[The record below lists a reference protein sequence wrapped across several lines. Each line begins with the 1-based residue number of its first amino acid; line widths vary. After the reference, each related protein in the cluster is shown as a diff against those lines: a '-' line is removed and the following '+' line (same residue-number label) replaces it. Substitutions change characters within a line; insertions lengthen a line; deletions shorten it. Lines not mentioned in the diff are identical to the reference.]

1 MKIALCQI
9 NTIVGGFDFNKEK
22 ILNYYSNAIKLNA
35 DIIVFPELAI
45 TGYPP
50 QDLLLENGFV
60 DNNLIILKE
69 IAAQTTIPMIVG
81 FVRKETGPCPTV
93 RREVRNGRLY
103 NSAALCQNGKI
114 INTYDKILLPTY
126 DVFDEDRYF
135 ANGKVPGIWEI
146 AINGKNV
153 KVGIQICEDLWDRE
167 YDTKVS
173 KLQKE
178 NGADVIINISASP
191 YHEGRITERQELIK
205 EKVRDI
211 KIPFLY
217 CNLIG
222 AQDEL
227 IFDGESLAYN
237 ANCEQIA
244 QGKVFEEDLIIVD
257 VKATSKKEYP
267 VLPSEEKLYKA
278 LCLGV
283 KDYFRKTGHSESL
296 IGLSGGIDSALVA
309 CIAADAL
316 GADNVHGI
324 SMPSHFSSGHSKNDA
339 KQLADNLK
347 INYDTIAIQSIVNSF
362 ETLLEP
368 QFEGTERNVA
378 EENIQART
386 RGNILMALSNKFGW
400 MVLSTGNKTEVA
412 LGYCTLYGDMSGGLS
427 VISDLSKVD
436 VYRVSRWVNEVAGYD
451 RIPQS
456 TIDKVPS
463 AELAED
469 QVDPFDY
476 DVVSPLVDEIIEE
489 RKSPKELIENGA
501 EKELVMRLYR
511 LIRINEF
518 KRRQAAPGLRVS
530 PKAFGVGR
538 RVPIINHYQGKTS

>member
-9 NTIVGGFDFNKEK
+9 NPTVGNFDSNKK
-22 ILNYYSNAIKLNA
+22 KVLNYYSNALKLNA
-35 DIIVFPELAI
+35 DIVVFPELTI

-60 DNNLIILKE
+60 DDNLIILEE
-69 IAAQTTIPMIVG
+69 IATQTTIPMIIG
-81 FVRKETGPCPTV
+81 FVRKE
-93 RREVRNGRLY
+93 NGRLY
-103 NSAALCQNGKI
+103 NSAAFCQNGKI
-114 INTYDKILLPTY
+114 IDTYDKILLPTY

-135 ANGKVPGIWEI
+135 HNGKTPGIWEI
-146 AINGKNV
+146 IHNGKKV
-153 KVGIQICEDLWDRE
+153 KVGIQICEDLWDRG

-178 NGADVIINISASP
+178 KGADLIINISASP

-205 EKVRDI
+205 GKVRDI

-222 AQDEL
+222 GQDEL
-227 IFDGESLAYN
+227 IFDGASLAYN

-244 QGKVFEEDLIIVD
+244 QGNMFEEDLIIVD
-257 VKATSKKEYP
+257 TETTLIKKFP
-267 VLPSEEKLYKA
+267 VIASEEILYNA

-283 KDYFRKTGHSESL
+283 KDYFHKTGHSEAL

-316 GADNVHGI
+316 GADSVHGV
-324 SMPSHFSSGHSKNDA
+324 SMPSHFSSGHSKSDA
-339 KQLADNLK
+339 KQLTANLK
-347 INYDTIAIQSIVNSF
+347 INFDTIAIQNVVNSF
-362 ETLLEP
+362 ETLLKP
-368 QFEGTERNVA
+368 QFKGTKRNVA

-400 MVLSTGNKTEVA
+400 MVLSTGNKTEIA

-427 VISDLSKVD
+427 VISDLSKID
-436 VYRVSRWVNEVAGYD
+436 VYRVSRWINKVAGYD

-456 TIDKVPS
+456 TIEKVPS

-476 DVVSPLVDEIIEE
+476 DIVSPLVDAIIEE
-489 RKSPKELIENGA
+489 RKSPRELIENGFDR
-501 EKELVMRLYR
+501 ELVMRLYR

-530 PKAFGVGR
+530 SKAFGVGR
-538 RVPIINHYQGKTS
+538 RVPIVNHYKGSGFRD

>member
-9 NTIVGGFDFNKEK
+9 NTTVGNYDFNNE
-22 ILNYYSNAIKLNA
+22 IVLNYYSKAIKHDA
-35 DIIVFPELAI
+35 DIVVYPELTI

-50 QDLLLENGFV
+50 QDLLLENEFV
-60 DNNLIILKE
+60 DDNLAILKE
-69 IAAQTTIPMIVG
+69 ISEQSTIPIIIG
-81 FVRKETGPCPTV
+81 FVRKE
-93 RREVRNGRLY
+93 NGRLY
-103 NSAALCQNGKI
+103 NSAALCQNGRI
-114 INTYDKILLPTY
+114 IDTYDKILLPTY

-135 ANGKVPGIWEI
+135 ENGKVPGVWEMEI
-146 AINGKNV
+146 AGKKI

-178 NGADVIINISASP
+178 KGAEIIINISASP

-205 EKVRDI
+205 EKIKDI
-211 KIPFLY
+211 KLPFIY

-222 AQDEL
+222 GQDEL

-237 ANCEQIA
+237 SKCEQIA
-244 QGKVFEEDLIIVD
+244 QGKAFKEDLIIID
-257 VKATSKKEYP
+257 IANAPKKKFP
-267 VLPSEEKLYKA
+267 IMSSEEKLYNA

-283 KDYFRKTGHSESL
+283 KDYFRKTGHSEAL

-316 GADNVHGI
+316 GTENVHGV
-324 SMPSHFSSGHSKNDA
+324 SMPSYFSSGHSKDDA
-339 KQLADNLK
+339 KELAENLK
-347 INYDTIAIQSIVNSF
+347 INFETIAIQDVVNSF
-362 ETLLEP
+362 ETLLKP
-368 QFEGTERNVA
+368 QFDGTGRNVA

-400 MVLSTGNKTEVA
+400 MVLSTGNKTEIA

-436 VYRVSRWVNEVAGYD
+436 VYRISRWINEVAGYD
-451 RIPQS
+451 RIPLS
-456 TIDKVPS
+456 TIEKEPS

-476 DVVSPLVDEIIEE
+476 DVVSPLVDKIIEE

-501 EKELVMRLYR
+501 DEELVMRLYR

-538 RVPIINHYQGKTS
+538 RVPIVNHYKGNIK

>member
-9 NTIVGGFDFNKEK
+9 NTSVGAFNSNRDK
-22 ILNYYSNAIKLNA
+22 ILNYYSKAIKLNA
-35 DIIVFPELAI
+35 DIVVYPELTM

-60 DNNLIILKE
+60 DDNLGTLKE
-69 IAAQTTIPMIVG
+69 IASKATIPIILG
-81 FVRKETGPCPTV
+81 FVRKE
-93 RREVRNGRLY
+93 NGRLY

-114 INTYDKILLPTY
+114 VYTYDKILLPTY

-135 ANGKVPGIWEI
+135 ENGNNPGIWDIEI
-146 AINGKNV
+146 DSKKV
-153 KVGIQICEDLWDRE
+153 KIGIQICEDLWDNA
-167 YDTKVS
+167 YNTKVS
-173 KLQKE
+173 TIQKE
-178 NGADVIINISASP
+178 KGAELIINISASP

-205 EKVRDI
+205 EKVKNI

-227 IFDGESLAYN
+227 IFDGESIAYN

-257 VKATSKKEYP
+257 VEGKPKKEYP
-267 VLPSEEKLYKA
+267 VLQSEEKLYSA

-283 KDYFRKTGHSESL
+283 KDYFRKTGHSEAL

-316 GADNVHGI
+316 GADKVHGV
-324 SMPSHFSSGHSKNDA
+324 SMPSHFSSDHSKSDA
-339 KQLADNLK
+339 KELANNLK
-347 INYDTIAIQSIVNSF
+347 INFDTVTIQDIVNSF
-362 ETLLEP
+362 EALLKP
-368 QFEGTERNVA
+368 QFKGTKRNVA

-400 MVLSTGNKTEVA
+400 MVLSTGNKTEIA

-436 VYRVSRWVNEVAGYD
+436 VYRICNWINKKAGYD
-451 RIPQS
+451 RIPKS
-456 TIDKVPS
+456 TIEKEPS

-476 DVVSPLVDEIIEE
+476 DVVSPLVDAIIEG
-489 RKSPKELIENGA
+489 RKSPHELIENGA
-501 EKELVMRLYR
+501 DKELVMRLHR

-538 RVPIINHYQGKTS
+538 RVPIVNHYQGKVK

>member
-9 NTIVGGFDFNKEK
+9 NTTVGNYDYNKRN

-35 DIIVFPELAI
+35 DIVVFPELAI

-50 QDLLLENGFV
+50 QDLLLENGFIA
-60 DNNLIILKE
+60 DNMVALNE
-69 IAAQTTIPMIVG
+69 IAAQSTIPMIIG
-81 FVRKETGPCPTV
+81 FVRKE
-93 RREVRNGRLY
+93 NGRLY
-103 NSAALCQNGKI
+103 NSAALCQNGKTT
-114 INTYDKILLPTY
+114 NTYDKILLPTY

-135 ANGKVPGIWEI
+135 ENGKIPGIWKIELAGRKLNI
-146 AINGKNV
+146 
-153 KVGIQICEDLWDRE
+153 GIQICEDLWDAD

-178 NGADVIINISASP
+178 KGADLIINISASP
-191 YHEGRITERQELIK
+191 FHEGRITERQELIK
-205 EKVRDI
+205 EKVKEI
-211 KIPFLY
+211 KIPFFY

-227 IFDGESLAYN
+227 IFDGESIAYD
-237 ANCEQIA
+237 ANCNQIA
-244 QGKVFEEDLIIVD
+244 QGRIFEEDLIIVD
-257 VKATSKKEYP
+257 TSTKSRKKYP
-267 VLPSEEKLYKA
+267 VLPNEEKLYNA

-283 KDYFRKTGHSESL
+283 KDYFRKTGHSEAL

-316 GADNVHGI
+316 GTDKVHGI
-324 SMPSHFSSGHSKNDA
+324 SMPSHFSSGHSKSDA
-339 KQLADNLK
+339 KHLAENLK
-347 INYDTIAIQSIVNSF
+347 INFDTIAINSVVNSF
-362 ETLLEP
+362 ETILKP
-368 QFEGTERNVA
+368 QFNGTKRNVA

-400 MVLSTGNKTEVA
+400 MVLSTGNKTEMA

-427 VISDLSKVD
+427 VISDLSKID
-436 VYRVSRWVNEVAGYD
+436 VYRVSRWINKVAGYD

-456 TIDKVPS
+456 TIDKEPS

-476 DVVSPLVDEIIEE
+476 DVVSPLVDAIIEG
-489 RKSPKELIENGA
+489 RKSPKELIDNGA
-501 EKELVMRLYR
+501 DRELVMRLYR

-530 PKAFGVGR
+530 PKAFGLGR
-538 RVPIINHYQGKTS
+538 RVPIVNHYKGKIE

>member
-9 NTIVGGFDFNKEK
+9 NTIVGNYDFNKEK
-22 ILNYYSNAIKLNA
+22 ILNYYSKACDQNA
-35 DIIVFPELAI
+35 DIVVYPELTI

-60 DNNLIILKE
+60 ADNLNILHE
-69 IAAQTTIPMIVG
+69 IAAQSTIPIIIG
-81 FVRKETGPCPTV
+81 FVRKE
-93 RREVRNGRLY
+93 NGKLY
-103 NSAALCQNGKI
+103 NSAAFCQNGKI
-114 INTYDKILLPTY
+114 VDTYDKILLPTY

-135 ANGKVPGIWEI
+135 E
-146 AINGKNV
+146 NGKNPGVWEVIIDGNTV
-153 KVGIQICEDLWDRE
+153 KIGIQICEDLWDKE

-173 KLQKE
+173 KLQKD
-178 NGADVIINISASP
+178 NGAELIINISASP
-191 YHEGRITERQELIK
+191 YHEGRISERQELIE
-205 EKVRDI
+205 EKVKDI

-227 IFDGESLAYN
+227 IFDGESLVFSEFGA
-237 ANCEQIA
+237 QIA
-244 QGKVFEEDLIIVD
+244 QGKSFKEDLIIVD
-257 VKATSKKEYP
+257 LNKHPRRLFPIAPK
-267 VLPSEEKLYKA
+267 EEKLYKA

-283 KDYFRKTGHSESL
+283 KDYFRKTGHSEAL

-316 GADNVHGI
+316 GPTNVHGI

-339 KQLADNLK
+339 KELAENLK
-347 INYDTIAIQSIVNSF
+347 INYETVAIQDIVNSF
-362 ETLLEP
+362 EALLKP
-368 QFEGTERNVA
+368 QFDGTKRNVA
-378 EENIQART
+378 EENIQARM

-400 MVLSTGNKTEVA
+400 MVLSTGNKTEIA

-436 VYRVSRWVNEVAGYD
+436 VYRISRWINEVAGYD
-451 RIPQS
+451 RIPLS
-456 TIDKVPS
+456 TIEKEPS

-476 DVVSPLVDEIIEE
+476 DVVSPLVDAIVEE
-489 RKSPKELIENGA
+489 RKSPKELIEAGA
-501 EKELVMRLYR
+501 KEELVMKLYR

-530 PKAFGVGR
+530 PKAFGAGR
-538 RVPIINHYQGKTS
+538 RVPIVNHYKGKIE

>member
-9 NTIVGGFDFNKEK
+9 NTTVGAFNYNRDK
-22 ILNYYSNAIKLNA
+22 ILNYYFKAIKLNA
-35 DIIVFPELAI
+35 DIVAFPELTI

-60 DNNLIILKE
+60 ADNMIILEE
-69 IAAQTTIPMIVG
+69 IAKESTIPIIIG
-81 FVRKETGPCPTV
+81 FVRQE
-93 RREVRNGRLY
+93 NGRLF

-114 INTYDKILLPTY
+114 VDTYDKILLPTY

-135 ANGKVPGIWEI
+135 ENGKKPGIWDIEI
-146 AINGKNV
+146 ESKKV
-153 KVGIQICEDLWDRE
+153 KVGIQICEDLWDKQ
-167 YDTKVS
+167 YNTKVS
-173 KLQKE
+173 KLQKDE
-178 NGADVIINISASP
+178 GAEIIINISASP
-191 YHEGRITERQELIK
+191 YNEGRITERQELIK
-205 EKVRDI
+205 EKVKDI

-227 IFDGESLAYN
+227 IFEGESLAYN

-244 QGKVFEEDLIIVD
+244 QGKVFKEDLIIVD
-257 VKATSKKEYP
+257 VEEKSKKEYP
-267 VLPSEEKLYKA
+267 VLQSDEKLYNA

-283 KDYFRKTGHSESL
+283 RDYFRKTGHSEAL

-316 GADNVHGI
+316 GFQYVHGV
-324 SMPSHFSSGHSKNDA
+324 SMPSHFSSGHSKSDA
-339 KQLADNLK
+339 KQLAENLK
-347 INYDTIAIQSIVNSF
+347 IKFDTIAIQDVVNSY
-362 ETLLEP
+362 EILLKP
-368 QFEGTERNVA
+368 QFMGTERNVA

-386 RGNILMALSNKFGW
+386 RGNILMAQSNKFGW
-400 MVLSTGNKTEVA
+400 MVLSTGNKTEIA

-427 VISDLSKVD
+427 VISDLSKID
-436 VYRVSRWVNEVAGYD
+436 VYRISRWINEVAGYD

-456 TIDKVPS
+456 TLDKEPS

-476 DVVSPLVDEIIEE
+476 DIVSPIVDAIIEE
-489 RKSPKELIENGA
+489 RKSPQELIEAGSD
-501 EKELVMRLYR
+501 KELVMKLYR

-538 RVPIINHYQGKTS
+538 RVPIVNHYQGKVK

>member
-9 NTIVGGFDFNKEK
+9 NTTVGALDYNKEK
-22 ILNYYSNAIKLNA
+22 ILRYYSKSINLNPE
-35 DIIVFPELAI
+35 IVVFPELTV

-60 DNNLIILKE
+60 DDNLVALNE
-69 IAAQTTIPMIVG
+69 IAMQSTIPIIIG
-81 FVRKETGPCPTV
+81 FVRKE
-93 RREVRNGRLY
+93 NGRLY
-103 NSAALCQNGKI
+103 NSAALCQDGNI
-114 INTYDKILLPTY
+114 VNTYDKMLLPTY

-135 ANGKVPGIWEI
+135 ENGNNPGVWDVVIDNNKI
-146 AINGKNV
+146 MI
-153 KVGIQICEDLWDRE
+153 GIQICEDLWDNE

-173 KLQKE
+173 KLQKD
-178 NGADVIINISASP
+178 NGAEIIINISASP
-191 YHEGRITERQELIK
+191 YHEGRITERQDLIK
-205 EKVRDI
+205 EKVKDI
-211 KIPFLY
+211 KIPFVY

-227 IFDGESLAYN
+227 IFDGESLVYN

-244 QGKVFEEDLIIVD
+244 QGKVFEEDLIVVD
-257 VKATSKKEYP
+257 IDTTSKMKYP
-267 VLPSEEKLYKA
+267 VLPSEEKLYNA

-283 KDYFRKTGHSESL
+283 KDYFRKTGHSEAL

-309 CIAADAL
+309 CIASDAL
-316 GADNVHGI
+316 GAVKVHGV
-324 SMPSHFSSGHSKNDA
+324 SMPSLFSSGHSLNDA
-339 KQLADNLK
+339 KELADNLE
-347 INYDTIAIQSIVNSF
+347 INYETIAIQDVVNSF
-362 ETLLEP
+362 ETLLKP
-368 QFEGTERNVA
+368 QFDGTKRNVA

-400 MVLSTGNKTEVA
+400 MVLATGNKTEIA

-427 VISDLSKVD
+427 VISDLSKID
-436 VYRVSRWVNEVAGYD
+436 VYRLARWINKEAGYD
-451 RIPQS
+451 RIPQF
-456 TIDKVPS
+456 TIDKAPS

-476 DVVSPLVDEIIEE
+476 DFVSPLVDEIIEE

-501 EKELVMRLYR
+501 DEELVIKLYK

-530 PKAFGVGR
+530 QKAFGVGR
-538 RVPIINHYQGKTS
+538 RVPIVNQYHGKVE

>member
-60 DNNLIILKE
+60 DDNLIILKE
-69 IAAQTTIPMIVG
+69 IAAQTTIPMIIG
-81 FVRKETGPCPTV
+81 FVRKE
-93 RREVRNGRLY
+93 NGRLY
-103 NSAALCQNGKI
+103 NSAALCQNGKVI
-114 INTYDKILLPTY
+114 DTYNKILLPTY

-135 ANGKVPGIWEI
+135 ENGKNPGIWELEL
-146 AINGKNV
+146 NGKKV
-153 KVGIQICEDLWDRE
+153 KLGIQICEDLWDND

-178 NGADVIINISASP
+178 KGAELIINISASP
-191 YHEGRITERQELIK
+191 YHEGRINERQELIK
-205 EKVRDI
+205 EKVKDI

-257 VKATSKKEYP
+257 IEEKSKKEYP
-267 VLPSEEKLYKA
+267 VLSCEEKLYNA

-283 KDYFRKTGHSESL
+283 KDYFRKTGHSEAL
-296 IGLSGGIDSALVA
+296 IGLSGGIDSALVT
-309 CIAADAL
+309 CIATDAL

-324 SMPSHFSSGHSKNDA
+324 SMPSHFSSGHSKDDA
-339 KQLADNLK
+339 KELANNLK
-347 INYDTIAIQSIVNSF
+347 INFDTIAIQSVVNSF
-362 ETLLEP
+362 ETLLKP
-368 QFEGTERNVA
+368 SFKGTKRDVA

-400 MVLSTGNKTEVA
+400 MVLSTGNKTEIA

-436 VYRVSRWVNEVAGYD
+436 VYRVSRWINEVAGYD
-451 RIPQS
+451 RIPKS
-456 TIDKVPS
+456 TIEKEPS

-476 DVVSPLVDEIIEE
+476 DIVSPLVDMIIEE
-489 RKSPKELIENGA
+489 RKSPQELIERGA
-501 EKELVMRLYR
+501 DEELVMRLYR

-538 RVPIINHYQGKTS
+538 RVPIVNHYQGKLKSEIRVRNK

>member
-9 NTIVGGFDFNKEK
+9 NTTVGNYDSNKEK
-22 ILNYYSNAIKLNA
+22 ILNYYSKAINLNA
-35 DIIVFPELAI
+35 DIVVYPELTI

-60 DNNLIILKE
+60 DDNLATLNE
-69 IAAQTTIPMIVG
+69 IALQSTIPMILG
-81 FVRKETGPCPTV
+81 FVRKE
-93 RREVRNGRLY
+93 NGKLY

-114 INTYDKILLPTY
+114 TNTYDKILLPTY

-135 ANGKVPGIWEI
+135 ENGKVPGIWKVEI
-146 AINGKNV
+146 ESKKV
-153 KVGIQICEDLWDRE
+153 KIGIQICEDLWDRE
-167 YDTKVS
+167 YETKVS

-178 NGADVIINISASP
+178 NGADLIINISASP
-191 YHEGRITERQELIK
+191 YHEGRITERQELIM
-205 EKVRDI
+205 EKVRYI

-222 AQDEL
+222 GQDEL
-227 IFDGESLAYN
+227 IFEGESLVYN
-237 ANCEQIA
+237 SNCEQIA
-244 QGKVFEEDLIIVD
+244 QGKVFEEDLIFVD
-257 VKATSKKEYP
+257 TKTILKREYP
-267 VLPSEEKLYKA
+267 VLPSEAKLYNA

-283 KDYFRKTGHSESL
+283 KDYFRKTGHSEAL

-309 CIAADAL
+309 SIASDAL
-316 GADNVHGI
+316 GADKVHGV
-324 SMPSHFSSGHSKNDA
+324 SMPSHFSSGHSKDDA
-339 KQLADNLK
+339 KELAGNLK
-347 INYDTIAIQSIVNSF
+347 INYETIAIQDIVNSF
-362 ETLLEP
+362 ETLLKP
-368 QFEGTERNVA
+368 QFERTKRNVA

-400 MVLSTGNKTEVA
+400 MVLSTGNKTEIA

-436 VYRVSRWVNEVAGYD
+436 VYRISRWMNEVAGYD
-451 RIPQS
+451 RIPLS
-456 TIDKVPS
+456 TIQKEPS

-476 DVVSPLVDEIIEE
+476 DVVSPLVDAIIEE
-489 RKSPKELIENGA
+489 RKSPKELIESGA
-501 EKELVMRLYR
+501 DEELVMKLYR

-530 PKAFGVGR
+530 PKAFGLGR
-538 RVPIINHYQGKTS
+538 RVPIVNHYKGKVK

>member
-1 MKIALCQI
+1 MKIVLCQI
-9 NTIVGGFDFNKEK
+9 NTTVGDLDFNKEK
-22 ILNYYSNAIKLNA
+22 ILSYYSNSINLNA
-35 DIIVFPELAI
+35 DIVVFPELTI

-60 DNNLIILKE
+60 DDNLIVLKE
-69 IAAQTTIPMIVG
+69 IASQSTIPMIIG
-81 FVRKETGPCPTV
+81 FVRKE
-93 RREVRNGRLY
+93 NDRLY
-103 NSAALCQNGKI
+103 NSAALCQDGKI
-114 INTYDKILLPTY
+114 KETYDKILLPTY

-135 ANGKVPGIWEI
+135 ENGKNPGIWEI
-146 AINGKNV
+146 LIDGKKV
-153 KVGIQICEDLWDRE
+153 KLGIQICEDLWDRE

-173 KLQKE
+173 KLQKD
-178 NGADVIINISASP
+178 NGADLIINISASP
-191 YHEGRITERQELIK
+191 YHEGRITERQDLIK
-205 EKVRDI
+205 EKVKDI
-211 KIPFLY
+211 KIPYLY

-222 AQDEL
+222 GQDEL

-244 QGKVFEEDLIIVD
+244 QGKVFEEDLFIVD
-257 VKATSKKEYP
+257 VEAKSKNESQ
-267 VLPSEEKLYKA
+267 VLPNEEKLYNA

-283 KDYFRKTGHSESL
+283 KDYFRKTGHFEAL

-316 GADNVHGI
+316 GTDKVHGI
-324 SMPSHFSSGHSKNDA
+324 SMPSHFSSNHSKYDA
-339 KQLADNLK
+339 KKLADNLK
-347 INYDTIAIQSIVNSF
+347 INFDAIAIQNVVNSF
-362 ETLLEP
+362 ENTLQG
-368 QFEGTERNVA
+368 QFEGTIRNVA

-400 MVLSTGNKTEVA
+400 MVLSTGNKTEIA

-427 VISDLSKVD
+427 VISDLSKID

-456 TIDKVPS
+456 TIEKEPS

-476 DVVSPLVDEIIEE
+476 DIVSPLVDAIIEE
-489 RKSPKELIENGA
+489 RKSPKELIDNGA
-501 EKELVMRLYR
+501 NKELVLKLYR

-530 PKAFGVGR
+530 QKAFGVGR
-538 RVPIINHYQGKTS
+538 RVPIVNHYQGKSK

>member
-9 NTIVGGFDFNKEK
+9 NTTVGALDYNKEK
-22 ILNYYSNAIKLNA
+22 ILRYYSKSINLNPE
-35 DIIVFPELAI
+35 IVVFPELTV

-60 DNNLIILKE
+60 DDNLVALNE
-69 IAAQTTIPMIVG
+69 IAMQSTIPIIIG
-81 FVRKETGPCPTV
+81 FVRKE
-93 RREVRNGRLY
+93 NGRLY
-103 NSAALCQNGKI
+103 NSAALCQDGKI
-114 INTYDKILLPTY
+114 VNTYDKMLLPTY

-135 ANGKVPGIWEI
+135 ENGNNPGVWDVVIDNNKI
-146 AINGKNV
+146 MI
-153 KVGIQICEDLWDRE
+153 GIQICEDLWDNE

-173 KLQKE
+173 KLQKD
-178 NGADVIINISASP
+178 NGAEMIINISASP
-191 YHEGRITERQELIK
+191 YHEGRISERQDLIK
-205 EKVRDI
+205 EKVKDI
-211 KIPFLY
+211 KIPFVY

-227 IFDGESLAYN
+227 IFDGESLVYN

-244 QGKVFEEDLIIVD
+244 QGKVFEEDLIVVD
-257 VKATSKKEYP
+257 IDTTSKKKYP
-267 VLPSEEKLYKA
+267 VLPSEEKLYNA

-283 KDYFRKTGHSESL
+283 KDYFRKTGHSEAL

-309 CIAADAL
+309 CIASDAL
-316 GADNVHGI
+316 GAVKVHGI
-324 SMPSHFSSGHSKNDA
+324 SMPSLFSSGHSLNDA
-339 KQLADNLK
+339 KELADNLE
-347 INYDTIAIQSIVNSF
+347 INYETIAIQDVVNSF
-362 ETLLEP
+362 ETLLKP
-368 QFEGTERNVA
+368 QFDGTKRNVA
-378 EENIQART
+378 EENIQARM

-400 MVLSTGNKTEVA
+400 MVLATGNKTEIA

-427 VISDLSKVD
+427 VISDLSKID
-436 VYRVSRWVNEVAGYD
+436 VYRLARWINKEAGYD
-451 RIPQS
+451 RIPKF
-456 TIDKVPS
+456 TIDKAPS

-476 DVVSPLVDEIIEE
+476 DFVSPLVDEIIEE

-501 EKELVMRLYR
+501 DEELVIKLYK

-530 PKAFGVGR
+530 QKAFGVGR
-538 RVPIINHYQGKTS
+538 RVPIVNQYHGKVE

>member
-9 NTIVGGFDFNKEK
+9 NTTVGAFNFNRDK
-22 ILNYYSNAIKLNA
+22 ILNYYFKAIKLNA
-35 DIIVFPELAI
+35 DIVAFPELTI

-60 DNNLIILKE
+60 DDNMIILEE
-69 IAAQTTIPMIVG
+69 IAKESTIPIIIG
-81 FVRKETGPCPTV
+81 FVRQE
-93 RREVRNGRLY
+93 NGRLF

-114 INTYDKILLPTY
+114 VDTYDKILLPTY

-135 ANGKVPGIWEI
+135 ENGKKPGIWNIEI
-146 AINGKNV
+146 ESKKV
-153 KVGIQICEDLWDRE
+153 KVGIQICEDLWDKE
-167 YDTKVS
+167 YYTKVS

-178 NGADVIINISASP
+178 EGAEIIINISASP
-191 YHEGRITERQELIK
+191 YNEGRITARQELIK

-237 ANCEQIA
+237 ANCKQIA
-244 QGKVFEEDLIIVD
+244 QGKIFKEDLIIVD
-257 VKATSKKEYP
+257 VEEKYKKEYP
-267 VLPSEEKLYKA
+267 VLQSDEKLYNA

-283 KDYFRKTGHSESL
+283 RDYFRKTGHSEAL

-316 GADNVHGI
+316 GAGNVHGV
-324 SMPSHFSSGHSKNDA
+324 SMPSHFSSGHSKDDA
-339 KQLADNLK
+339 KQLAVNLK
-347 INYDTIAIQSIVNSF
+347 INFDTIAIQDVVNSY
-362 ETLLEP
+362 EILLKP
-368 QFEGTERNVA
+368 QFKGTKRNVA

-400 MVLSTGNKTEVA
+400 MVLSTGNKTEIA

-427 VISDLSKVD
+427 VISDLSKID
-436 VYRVSRWVNEVAGYD
+436 VYRISRWINEVAGYD

-456 TIDKVPS
+456 TLDKEPS

-476 DVVSPLVDEIIEE
+476 DIVSPIVDAIIEE
-489 RKSPKELIENGA
+489 RKSPKELVEAGA
-501 EKELVMRLYR
+501 DKELVMKLYR

-538 RVPIINHYQGKTS
+538 RVPIVNHYQGKVK